1 MYFSF
6 QIAEATYPYLTNPP
20 SAKEKLCHT
29 AVHCLN
35 TIFQSTRH
43 YGAEEG
49 ERESGEEGEGE
60 NNCSHCKG
68 IIDVGSVHIPLGKLL
83 KFPRIQ
89 QLCSSEEE
97 IRFVTTSTISLK
109 NLQVARLSHV
119 IGQLWS

>member
-1 MYFSF
+1 MSRDFLVS
-6 QIAEATYPYLTNPP
+6 
-20 SAKEKLCHT
+20 KEKLCHT

-60 NNCSHCKG
+60 NHCRHCKG
-68 IIDVGSVHIPLGKLL
+68 VIDVGSVHIPLGKLL
-83 KFPRIQ
+83 KFPQIH

-97 IRFVTTSTISLK
+97 IRFISTLK
-109 NLQVARLSHV
+109 KNVHVACPLHV
-119 IGQLWS
+119 IGQRWS